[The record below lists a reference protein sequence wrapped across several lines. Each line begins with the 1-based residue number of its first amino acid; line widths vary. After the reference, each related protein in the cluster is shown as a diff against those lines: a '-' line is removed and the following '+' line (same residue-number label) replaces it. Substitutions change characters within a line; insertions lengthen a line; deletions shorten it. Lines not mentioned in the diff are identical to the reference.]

1 MNIDAGEVLAE
12 LQTIPA
18 AAPWVE
24 VAALRVQNRA
34 LANQLAAATADTTP
48 KDTPDT
54 L

>member
-24 VAALRVQNRA
+24 VAALRVQNRV
-34 LANQLAAATADTTP
+34 LTDQLKAATNDTNE
-48 KDTPDT
+48 
-54 L
+54 

>member
-24 VAALRVQNRA
+24 VAALRVQNRV
-34 LANQLAAATADTTP
+34 LANQLAESTADTTP

>member
-1 MNIDAGEVLAE
+1 MNVTATDVLAE

-24 VAALRVQNRA
+24 VAALRIQNRI
-34 LANQLAAATADTTP
+34 LAEQLAESTADTTDE
-48 KDTPDT
+48 DTPDT